1 MTLEDL
7 ETPNPIARVGRS
19 ATELID
25 NCREV
30 WGDDIQLGDVI
41 IVAEV
46 LLEDSDE
53 QIYREVVSLSS
64 EDRAYVTAGLL
75 RKAAD
80 LAEQTDAEE
89 KDDA

>member
-1 MTLEDL
+1 MTLDDL

-25 NCREV
+25 KCREV

-89 KDDA
+89 KDAA

>member
-1 MTLEDL
+1 M
-7 ETPNPIARVGRS
+7 
-19 ATELID
+19 
-25 NCREV
+25 
-30 WGDDIQLGDVI
+30 I

>member
-25 NCREV
+25 KCRAV

-64 EDRAYVTAGLL
+64 EDRAYVTSAIL

>member
-1 MTLEDL
+1 MNLEDL
-7 ETPNPIARVGRS
+7 ETPNPIARVGQS

-46 LLEDSDE
+46 LLEDRDE

-64 EDRAYVTAGLL
+64 EDRAYVTAALL

-89 KDDA
+89 KVDA